1 MNSLINLL
9 VNLFTSYKYVFS
21 TAVTS
26 NADFDN
32 NVDPDSYSLD
42 IEKLGESSSS
52 QQNLT
57 EKTIDTESHQ
67 KSDDFCITL
76 ESKDSLPS
84 TDFNQ
89 PSIEEKL
96 SQVNKESFEF
106 SNLHNRPT
114 FEDSKTTKSPLVNL
128 YYLLTFLEGI
138 SEENVILVLK
148 CYCLL
153 KLKCADLYYQVVAE
167 E

>member
-1 MNSLINLL
+1 
-9 VNLFTSYKYVFS
+9 
-21 TAVTS
+21 
-26 NADFDN
+26 
-32 NVDPDSYSLD
+32 
-42 IEKLGESSSS
+42 
-52 QQNLT
+52 
-57 EKTIDTESHQ
+57 
-67 KSDDFCITL
+67 
-76 ESKDSLPS
+76 LPS